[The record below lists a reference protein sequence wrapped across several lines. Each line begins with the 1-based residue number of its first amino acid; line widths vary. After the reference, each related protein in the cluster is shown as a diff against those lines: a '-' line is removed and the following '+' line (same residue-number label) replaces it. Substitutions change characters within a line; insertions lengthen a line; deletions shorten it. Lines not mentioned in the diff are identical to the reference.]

1 MSVAKTAALARLAL
15 SLAFFAATLLLV
27 KFIAPQLGSSRIE
40 NPARRGAV
48 ARLIS
53 HDQMVRLESALE
65 LYRTEHGEYP
75 KDLRELVEGQLVTEQ
90 DLRYPYRESYYYRR
104 TQQGFVLLPPLD

>member
-1 MSVAKTAALARLAL
+1 M
-15 SLAFFAATLLLV
+15 AFFVATLFLV
-27 KFIAPQLGSSRIE
+27 RFVAPQLGMSRAE

-48 ARLIS
+48 ARLLS
-53 HDQMVRLESALE
+53 HDQLVRLESALE

-75 KDLRELVEGQLVTEQ
+75 QALKQLVDGQLVTDQ

-104 TQQGFVLLPPLD
+104 TPQGFVLLPPLD